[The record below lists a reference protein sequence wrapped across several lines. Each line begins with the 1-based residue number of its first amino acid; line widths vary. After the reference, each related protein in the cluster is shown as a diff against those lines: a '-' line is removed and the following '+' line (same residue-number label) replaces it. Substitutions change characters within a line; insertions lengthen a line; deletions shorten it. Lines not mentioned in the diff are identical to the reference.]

1 MAIPVARVH
10 LAMAHAALP
19 GLLPTPPKCAM
30 LPLLP
35 AAAPCSV
42 IVLPSSPPKPSR
54 ADAAGRWDAHK
65 IKRTGSPASTSTSS
79 SSSDAFDGKS
89 SSTVRASSSC
99 NGSLNSDKKNLK
111 KRTSLASSS
120 NSRADSEE
128 RWDAHK
134 KPPAASPASSSSSS
148 SASSRSSKTKTCRIS
163 KRLHNNSRASS
174 SSAAERWDAHK
185 KPPGDELD
193 DGESSST
200 GSNDVELGMLM
211 PQKPTAPRSL
221 CYAGP
226 GFITSPEPSMIPLPS
241 FLIRVA

>member
-79 SSSDAFDGKS
+79 SS
-89 SSTVRASSSC
+89 TVRASSSC

-148 SASSRSSKTKTCRIS
+148 SASSRSSKTKT
-163 KRLHNNSRASS
+163 RASS